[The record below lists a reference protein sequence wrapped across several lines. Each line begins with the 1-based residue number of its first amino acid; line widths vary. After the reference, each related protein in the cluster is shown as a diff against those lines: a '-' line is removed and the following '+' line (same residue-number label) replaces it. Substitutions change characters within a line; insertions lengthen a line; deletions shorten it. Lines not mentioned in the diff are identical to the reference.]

1 MLLVDL
7 GLSWARVGLFGFGGG
22 PAMIP
27 LMKAECV
34 DLRGWLRED
43 EFLDALALG
52 NTLPGP
58 IAPKM
63 GVFVGW
69 KLGGPLGAAVAL
81 LAVVGPTAAM
91 MLALGGLYLRFR
103 GHPAVGGAME
113 AVKPVVV
120 GMLIW
125 TAIDLAPSGV
135 RSWPSALLALGAV
148 ALLLLKVHP
157 ALVMAG
163 ALLLGAVAMR

>member
-7 GLSWARVGLFGFGGG
+7 GLSWLRVGLFGFGGG

-27 LMKAECV
+27 LMKIECV
-34 DLRGWLRED
+34 DTRRWLGED

-58 IAPKM
+58 IAAKM
-63 GVFVGW
+63 SVFVGW

-81 LAVVGPTAAM
+81 AAVVGPTALM
-91 MLALGGLYLRFR
+91 MLALGGVYLRFR
-103 GHPAVGGAME
+103 DHPAVGGAMA

-120 GMLIW
+120 GLLVW
-125 TAIDLAPSGV
+125 TVIDLAPAGV
-135 RSWPSALLALGAV
+135 RDWKGGLLAAAAV

-157 ALVMAG
+157 ALVMTG
-163 ALLLGAVAMR
+163 ALAGGALFLR